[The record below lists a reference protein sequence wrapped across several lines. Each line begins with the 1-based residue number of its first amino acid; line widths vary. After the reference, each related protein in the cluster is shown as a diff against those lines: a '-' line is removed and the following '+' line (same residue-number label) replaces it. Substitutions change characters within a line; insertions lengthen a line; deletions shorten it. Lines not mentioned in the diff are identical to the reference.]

1 MGDCMYIQPQ
11 TNVKLLRN
19 VPLDNTYEHT
29 IYFSDA
35 SSQLSYFNS
44 LTKFNLTNYTYQ
56 RVNSNTIKVAKKADD
71 LYDCN
76 YLIFQNTAFGN
87 KWFYAF
93 ITSVEYVN
101 NETALITYEIDV
113 MQTWFFECEPT
124 MCYVEREHAITDG
137 IGENIIPENIDTG
150 EYVFNGFGKITNVLD
165 PLCVVIMVADTE
177 SEAYGTLYDGIFGG
191 CKLYAYDRTDVSNIV
206 AFLSGYSS
214 KPEAIVGIYMAP
226 VIGTGGAIGSG
237 GVVLEYSNA
246 SYTLNVSQDAIT
258 DQTLID
264 WYQPKNNKLYTYPYN
279 FLVISNG
286 KTSAS
291 YRYEYFDALTPR
303 FEIDVPITMP
313 IQVALRPRNYKG
325 SGDNTLNTETMTL
338 DDYPMCSW
346 TTDSFS
352 AWLAQNSLPIGGSVA
367 SAGVAGIASLAGVTI
382 PGIGLL
388 AGASQVANLLGQG
401 YKSAIS
407 ADVARGNLN
416 SGSVDV
422 ASGNKTF
429 FGGRCCVS
437 HQYAKMIDDYFSVYG
452 YATRQVKYPNR
463 SSRPHWNYVKTVD
476 ACVTGSAPADDTK
489 KICEIYNKG
498 ITFWKNGSE
507 VGNYALDNSPS

>member
-1 MGDCMYIQPQ
+1 MYIEPS
-11 TNVKLLRN
+11 TNIKLLRN

-29 IYFSDA
+29 LYFSDS
-35 SSQLSYFNS
+35 SSQVTYFS
-44 LTKFNLTNYTYQ
+44 GLTKFNLTNYTYQ
-56 RVNSNTIKVAKKADD
+56 RVNINQIRVAKKSDD

-76 YLIFQNTAFGN
+76 YLMFQNSAFGS

-101 NETALITYEIDV
+101 NETATITYELDV

-124 MCYVEREHAITDG
+124 MCYVEREHAVTDG

-177 SEAYGTLYDGIFGG
+177 TEAYGTLYDGIFGG
-191 CKLYAYDRTDVSNIV
+191 CKLYAYDKTDVSNITS
-206 AFLSGYSS
+206 FLAGYST
-214 KPEAIVGIYMAP
+214 KPDAIVGMYMAP

-237 GVVLEYSNA
+237 GVALDYSA
-246 SYTLNVSQDAIT
+246 SSYTLNVQQDAIT
-258 DQTLID
+258 DSTLID

-286 KTSAS
+286 KTSAT
-291 YRYEYFDALTPR
+291 YRYEYFDALTPK

-352 AWLAQNSLPIGGSVA
+352 AWLAQNSLPIGGA
-367 SAGVAGIASLAGVTI
+367 VAGAGATGIATLAGLTV
-382 PGIGLL
+382 PGIGML

-401 YKSAIS
+401 YKAAIS

-416 SGSVDV
+416 TGNIDV
-422 ASGNKTF
+422 ASDNKTF

-437 HQYAKMIDDYFSVYG
+437 HQYAQMIDDYFTVYG
-452 YATRQVKYPNR
+452 YATRRVKYPNR

-498 ITFWKNGSE
+498 ITFWKNGNE
-507 VGNYALDNSPS
+507 VGNYSLDNSPA

>member
-1 MGDCMYIQPQ
+1 MYIEPQ

-29 IYFSDA
+29 IYFGDVG
-35 SSQLSYFNS
+35 SQTSYFRG
-44 LTKFNLTNYTYQ
+44 LTKYNLTNYTYQ
-56 RVNSNTIKVAKKADD
+56 RVNSNQIRVAKKADD

-76 YLIFQNTAFGN
+76 YLMFQNTAFGS

-93 ITSVEYVN
+93 VTSVEYVN
-101 NETALITYEIDV
+101 NETSTITYEIDV

-124 MCYVEREHAITDG
+124 MCYVEREHAVTDG

-177 SEAYGTLYDGIFGG
+177 TEAYGTLYDGIFGG
-191 CKLYAYDRTDVSNIV
+191 CKLYAYDRTDVSNIT
-206 AFLSGYSS
+206 AFLAGYST
-214 KPEAIVGIYMAP
+214 KPEAIVGMYMAP
-226 VIGTGGAIGSG
+226 VIGTGGAIGEG
-237 GVVLEYSNA
+237 GVVLEYSA
-246 SYTLNVSQDAIT
+246 SSYTLNVQQDAIT
-258 DQTLID
+258 GNEPIALN
-264 WYQPKNNKLYTYPYN
+264 YYPKNKKLYTYPYN
-279 FLVISNG
+279 FLVITNG
-286 KTSAS
+286 KTTMS
-291 YRYEYFDALTPR
+291 YRYEFFDALTPR

-313 IQVALRPRNYKG
+313 IQIALRPRNYKG
-325 SGDNTLNTETMTL
+325 SGNNTLNQETMVL

-352 AWLAQNSLPIGGSVA
+352 AWLAQNSLPIGASVG
-367 SAGVAGIASLAGVTI
+367 SAGLAGVASLAGVAI
-382 PGIGLL
+382 PGIGVV

-401 YKSAIS
+401 YKASIS
-407 ADVARGNLN
+407 ADVARGVLN
-416 SGSVDV
+416 SGNVDV
-422 ASGNKTF
+422 ASDNKTF
-429 FGGRCCVS
+429 FGGRCTITR
-437 HQYAKMIDDYFSVYG
+437 QYAQMIDDYFSVYG
-452 YATRQVKYPNR
+452 YATRRVKYPNR

-498 ITFWKNGSE
+498 ITFWKNGNE
-507 VGNYALDNSPS
+507 VGNYSLDNSPT